1 MSDGLAKHRTRKG
14 VTHTL
19 PITRLEQLRAE
30 AALEPKKAK
39 VRGVVSTAVVAS
51 HFLIIQIFLAQSGME
66 ISPEAV
72 SKYALSAAGLELGL
86 WRLLSHP
93 FLHPDVH
100 SLVLNLAGLLFFG
113 ATLGWRHGR
122 WMVLCTFFFG
132 AAVGG
137 SFFLL
142 AGIPSGETIFY
153 GADAAAFS
161 VLAASVL
168 TNPRLSDK
176 VHWVP
181 WNVIAGLVF
190 FVAYVLLET
199 PLFSTGEVAFLGLFA
214 AVLTGLV
221 TVAWIVEP
229 RHRNDYRLAAVFFAI
244 GAFFLGRL
252 LTHVA
257 LLVLGVLSLASVAVW
272 AHLILDLALVSV
284 GIFYVMIQQLR
295 VDDLKRFALHEAL
308 DELVEEEMA

>member
-1 MSDGLAKHRTRKG
+1 MSQSTAKHRTRRG
-14 VTHTL
+14 TTYTL
-19 PITRLEQLRAE
+19 DSARLEELRQQ
-30 AALEPKKAK
+30 AAVRPRKPA
-39 VRGVVSTAVVAS
+39 VRGVISTSVIAS
-51 HFLIIQIFLAQSGME
+51 HFLIIQIFLAESGWE
-66 ISPEAV
+66 ISQEAIG
-72 SKYALSAAGLELGL
+72 KYALSAAGLELGW

-93 FLHPDVH
+93 FLHPDIQ
-100 SLVLNLAGLLFFG
+100 SLALNLAGLLFFG

-142 AGIPSGETIFY
+142 AGIPGGGTIFY
-153 GADAAAFS
+153 GADAAVFS

-181 WNVIAGLVF
+181 WNVLAGIVF
-190 FVAYVLLET
+190 FVVYMVLET
-199 PLFSTGEVAFLGLFA
+199 PLFSEGSARLMGPFVAM
-214 AVLTGLV
+214 LTGLLTAGWLV
-221 TVAWIVEP
+221 NPA
-229 RHRNDYRLAAVFFAI
+229 HRNDYRLSSVFFVL
-244 GAFFLGRL
+244 GAFFLARFLRL
-252 LTHVA
+252 LAA
-257 LLVLGVLSLASVAVW
+257 LITGA
-272 AHLILDLALVSV
+272 VSV
-284 GIFYVMIQQLR
+284 GSISLWLSLIVCLAVAAIGVLYVMVQQLR